1 MTETEITVYDE
12 LDAYGK
18 PVGVGQV
25 FKNELAGMKK
35 ERKQKVDF
43 KGMFEKICESADSS
57 TPFETAAVEQISM
70 SEVT

>member
-43 KGMFEKICESADSS
+43 KGMFEKI
-57 TPFETAAVEQISM
+57 
-70 SEVT
+70 